1 MPFAQLPSSPGFVQ
15 PQAPDWTR
23 FALQAN
29 ENIQKGGEMRMK
41 AGEMMAE
48 SIDKAAAQITGILK
62 ENSPEEKAAKA
73 LKLEATKAQLD
84 LYNQYK
90 TMTPEQRAATFD
102 LKGGMLS
109 YKDKYKNL
117 LQGVR
122 LSNSVL
128 QGQLLN
134 KRLAGNANPTLEMMR
149 QAHAKGQ
156 YNPSLDNLSGPV
168 VNMNNDSS
176 SDSSSSGAADDA
188 AALQDLG
195 GTDETD
201 NNDEVEATNPNY

>member
-1 MPFAQLPSSPGFVQ
+1 MPFAQLPSTPGFVQ

-90 TMTPEQRAATFD
+90 QMSPEQRAATFD

-117 LQGVR
+117 LQGIH
-122 LSNSVL
+122 LSNAAL
-128 QGQLLN
+128 QGQLLT
-134 KRLAGNANPTLEMMR
+134 KRLAGNSNPTLDMMR

-156 YNPSLDNLSGPV
+156 YNPSLDNMSGPV
-168 VNMNNDSS
+168 YNLPGSDSG
-176 SDSSSSGAADDA
+176 DSSSSETADDA

-195 GTDETD
+195 TGETD
-201 NNDEVEATNPNY
+201 TEGADTSVTPYQ